1 MKRIRIGNDINIEW
15 SVKRYGQPENFYGR
29 NLILKMVDPNN
40 REHAME
46 FTTEGNV
53 IRTTF
58 LGMNQELCGSYA
70 LVLVENS
77 MEVGMTTIDKTVAF
91 ILVPHSYMESG
102 VDPDGITTTSDNVN
116 IETEITLPA
125 DGLSAYEIAVK
136 NGYEGSEQEWL
147 QSLVG
152 APGVDGSDADVT
164 KENIEKALGYVPDSG
179 VGQMMIAEDETVTGK
194 KTFVGQI
201 GIENTDL
208 DKNGGVIL
216 RSEPYGVVNKT
227 DQLFVIGTKGS
238 ANIKVERDPVD
249 DLELA
254 TRRFVIKEAKKRQA
268 KLTAGYG
275 ITIDPSN
282 RISVSLDLS
291 VFKVVTVLPEY
302 PASGDENKIHL
313 IPASK
318 SAEQNIYTE
327 YVYVNGVWEKLGEYN
342 PAGGGLSEMILST
355 TYSNLVSLR
364 DSNRLIPGMQYRI
377 TDYDFTTTEA
387 DTDSAHLPFDIIV
400 TADSES
406 VLNESARA
414 IHHQYAEGEEDPLSS
429 RDIAAWKLKY
439 TLKNIKHSSSDGKG
453 TILWMKDESRNECYY
468 DFINALFR
476 VYKISACPKSP
487 TLVGTYAIKSD
498 NSAITYET
506 NSKWV
511 PTFGSGN
518 HDNIIRYYGLA
529 KIVLGQ
535 DCYFNTFGNNCH
547 SNTFGGS
554 CHSNT
559 FRNNCYDNVFGNS
572 CYYNVFWNTCGFNT
586 FGDTCGHN
594 IFGGSCFSNTLGK
607 YCFSNIFW
615 HGCSSNTLGDS
626 SNGNTLGSGC
636 EHIKTSLRG
645 CSFNRNSFGDGCRY
659 IEVRNTSSP
668 GTYVQNYNFSRGL
681 EGKKSS
687 YIVIEG
693 EKDRNYETY
702 VSRGSDGSVKIYC
715 LADIVTSEPGF
726 SIGSGESYPYSASFI
741 GEI

>member
-29 NLILKMVDPNN
+29 NLTLKMVDPNN
-40 REHAME
+40 REHTME

-102 VDPDGITTTSDNVN
+102 VDPDGLTTTSDNIN
-116 IETEITLPA
+116 IETEIILPA

-152 APGVDGSDADVT
+152 APGADGSDAEVT

-194 KTFVGQI
+194 KIFVGQI

-254 TRRFVIKEAKKRQA
+254 TRRFVIKEAEKRQA

-275 ITIDPSN
+275 VTIDPSN

-291 VFKVVTVLPEY
+291 VFKVVTALPEY

-313 IPASK
+313 IPASR
-318 SAEQNIYTE
+318 SSEQNIYTE

-342 PAGGGLSEMILST
+342 PAGGGFSEMILST

-377 TDYDFTTTEA
+377 TDYACTTTQEN
-387 DTDSAHLPFDIIV
+387 TQSAGHPFDIIV
-400 TADSES
+400 IADSENTLNEEARAVQHEGDTYFEECDLS
-406 VLNESARA
+406 AWKIWYCLDNDTARFAWADKTNGKGVIYRMIDEFNNDLPYDFKNIQFKHPDDTTIYHYYYTFSGVNVDNNTDYSLSVEKECYSNTIREYVISGKRVLNN
-414 IHHQYAEGEEDPLSS
+414 ILFIGLS
-429 RDIAAWKLKY
+429 
-439 TLKNIKHSSSDGKG
+439 
-453 TILWMKDESRNECYY
+453 CY
-468 DFINALFR
+468 N
-476 VYKISACPKSP
+476 
-487 TLVGTYAIKSD
+487 
-498 NSAITYET
+498 NS
-506 NSKWV
+506 
-511 PTFGSGN
+511 FGFSCYN
-518 HDNIIRYYGLA
+518 N
-529 KIVLGQ
+529 VLGAH
-535 DCYFNTFGNNCH
+535 NS
-547 SNTFGGS
+547 SNTFGS
-554 CHSNT
+554 HCHDIIFNYYCVENFVGNHCSEINMSGNG
-559 FRNNCYDNVFGNS
+559 FLFNNR
-572 CYYNVFWNTCGFNT
+572 
-586 FGDTCGHN
+586 FGDNCNKIRFESWESTP
-594 IFGGSCFSNTLGK
+594 TTAVK
-607 YCFSNIFW
+607 
-615 HGCSSNTLGDS
+615 
-626 SNGNTLGSGC
+626 
-636 EHIKTSLRG
+636 
-645 CSFNRNSFGDGCRY
+645 
-659 IEVRNTSSP
+659 
-668 GTYVQNYNFSRGL
+668 NYNFVSGL
-681 EGKKSS
+681 SGNGKNIIIK
-687 YIVIEG
+687 G
-693 EKDRNYETY
+693 EKYRNYETR
-702 VSRGSDGSVKIYC
+702 VEIDSNGVLKTYC
-715 LADIVTSEPGF
+715 LADLIASENDG
-726 SIGSGESYPYSASFI
+726 SYPHSASFI

>member
-29 NLILKMVDPNN
+29 NLVLKMVDPNGS
-40 REHAME
+40 EHIME
-46 FTTEGNV
+46 FTTEDNR

-58 LGMNQELCGSYA
+58 LGMNQELCGSYS

-254 TRRFVIKEAKKRQA
+254 TRRFVIKEAEKRQA

-291 VFKVVTVLPEY
+291 VFKVVTALPEY
-302 PASGDENKIHL
+302 PTSGDENKIHL

-342 PAGGGLSEMILST
+342 PAGGGLSEIILST
-355 TYSNLVSLR
+355 TYSDLVSLR

-429 RDIAAWKLKY
+429 RDIAAWEIKY
-439 TLKNIKHSSSDGKG
+439 TLENTKHSSSDGKG
-453 TILWMKDESRNECYY
+453 TILWMKDEFRNECYY

-476 VYKISACPKSP
+476 VYEIAKCIKDSS
-487 TLVGTYAIKSD
+487 LVGTFAIKGNPS
-498 NSAITYET
+498 ITYGT
-506 NSKWV
+506 NNKWV
-511 PTFGSGN
+511 STFGSSNRG
-518 HDNIIRYYGLA
+518 NIIRYDGLA
-529 KIVLGQ
+529 KIVFGKFCSHNILRDRCSANTFGDNCAHNIVGSGCTDNIFGNSYYRNILQNGSTYNIFGSGCCYNIFGNRFGRNTLGK
-535 DCYFNTFGNNCH
+535 DCLYNTFRNSCSSIIVGDRCSANTFGNEC
-547 SNTFGGS
+547 
-554 CHSNT
+554 
-559 FRNNCYDNVFGNS
+559 
-572 CYYNVFWNTCGFNT
+572 
-586 FGDTCGHN
+586 HN
-594 IFGGSCFSNTLGK
+594 IVFAS
-607 YCFSNIFW
+607 
-615 HGCSSNTLGDS
+615 D
-626 SNGNTLGSGC
+626 
-636 EHIKTSLRG
+636 KTASTKH
-645 CSFNRNSFGDGCRY
+645 SYYINNHFGDGCGY
-659 IEVRNTSSP
+659 IVLTGAETAEESTPVM
-668 GTYVQNYNFSRGL
+668 NYNFAQGVYSTSSDYIIIDGVRGR
-681 EGKKSS
+681 
-687 YIVIEG
+687 
-693 EKDRNYETY
+693 DYETK
-702 VSRGSDGSVKIYC
+702 VAKNSAGVIKIYC
-715 LADIVTSEPGF
+715 EADLIQ
-726 SIGSGESYPYSASFI
+726 
-741 GEI
+741 